1 MSPDHSQSKLDAL
14 LAAHLRQ
21 DSRGEDTAAARVL
34 ARLAK
39 PLPRQKSRLPSRWP
53 GVLLDWEFA
62 PAWPRV
68 AALAGC
74 AALGFTIGLA
84 GLDRHMEWSGAV
96 YSVAMTSDL
105 SALVFEPEPLTGLR
119 P

>member
-1 MSPDHSQSKLDAL
+1 MNQDPFDEL
-14 LAAHLRQ
+14 LTRHLRREE
-21 DSRGEDTAAARVL
+21 RGAEASVARVL
-34 ARLAK
+34 AALAAK
-39 PLPRQKSRLPSRWP
+39 PLPRQHGRPGNRWP
-53 GVLLDWEFA
+53 NILLDWDFT

-74 AALGFTIGLA
+74 AALGFAIGLA
-84 GLDRHMEWSGAV
+84 GLDARFDAGART
-96 YSVAMTSDL
+96 VAAADL